1 MRVTHATK
9 ARGLPKPSRCVV
21 TGKVRWPDGKAA
33 VAVLHRASTAAHWA
47 ELSGAESRRRE
58 TRHYPCPHCKGFHTT
73 SQTSWG
79 AA

>member
-1 MRVTHATK
+1 MRATHAAK
-9 ARGLPKPSRCVV
+9 GRGLPKPSRCAV

-58 TRHYPCPHCKGFHTT
+58 VRHYPCAHCMGFHTT
-73 SQTSWG
+73 SQTSRG
-79 AA
+79 AS